1 MVTQPVQGM
10 HLAPVTGVAQG
21 VVDLVAH
28 QVDIL
33 VVQGQADK
41 DRHRRTGTKPEL
53 PAVQQVQ
60 HHLAVRGGG
69 QRGEENPAQTV
80 AIVSGIGQPL
90 QYIGHLAILFPVLLK
105 HWQSQI
111 QLVLLGQIRQAALSG
126 PPLSRGLEQGPEKV
140 DQSLTIRGQAGQGG
154 GNGLS
159 LHRVGGRLYHQ
170 GHPRLRLGQGP
181 LEGLPSLCS
190 GELGEGGVSVGK
202 GPALQLAHQMVGEAL
217 EAVGVGDLSLG
228 FGVEG

>member
-1 MVTQPVQGM
+1 MCIRDRWSAAGGLDLAAQVLQPAYRLQEEGGQLLGGETAQVGMVTQPVQGM

-80 AIVSGIGQPL
+80 AIVSVS
-90 QYIGHLAILFPVLLK
+90 YTHLDVYK
-105 HWQSQI
+105 
-111 QLVLLGQIRQAALSG
+111 RQG
-126 PPLSRGLEQGPEKV
+126 
-140 DQSLTIRGQAGQGG
+140 
-154 GNGLS
+154 
-159 LHRVGGRLYHQ
+159 
-170 GHPRLRLGQGP
+170 
-181 LEGLPSLCS
+181 
-190 GELGEGGVSVGK
+190 
-202 GPALQLAHQMVGEAL
+202 
-217 EAVGVGDLSLG
+217 
-228 FGVEG
+228 